1 MKTFLNSDGSLSD
14 KVLIKSIDIVDNL
27 KWKLYFKS
35 ARLVTSILILKIL
48 KSKYEEN
55 LCHYQS
61 TEYWKNE
68 IT

>member
-1 MKTFLNSDGSLSD
+1 MKTFLNSDESLSD

-35 ARLVTSILILKIL
+35 TKLVTIILLFKIL

-61 TEYWKNE
+61 TKYWKNE